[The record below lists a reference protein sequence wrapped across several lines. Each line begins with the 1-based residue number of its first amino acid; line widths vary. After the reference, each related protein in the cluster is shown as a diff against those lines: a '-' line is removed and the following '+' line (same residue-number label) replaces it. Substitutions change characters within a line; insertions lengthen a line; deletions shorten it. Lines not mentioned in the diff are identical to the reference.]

1 MHQFQ
6 IVRTSDGEQEKKTIV
21 KETKWVAGPGRPEHE
36 KLQTL
41 ALGVGVH
48 SPERS

>member
-6 IVRTSDGEQEKKTIV
+6 IAHTSDGEQEKKTIV

-41 ALGVGVH
+41 ALGAGVH